1 MRSRPFLS
9 VILLLL
15 FAPGPLRAAAEW
27 TQLKLG
33 MTRDQAVAALGE
45 PLIRSSG
52 QDFEVWI
59 YDERAELVFY
69 GVLVGWSSPGAVAMT
84 ARTVDV
90 WQVAAGAP
98 RSEFVLAR
106 PARINSPAVRRA
118 ASTDDGFRLPTYRR
132 RS

>member
-1 MRSRPFLS
+1 MSLRPLLS

-15 FAPGPLRAAAEW
+15 FAPGPLGAAAGW
-27 TQLKLG
+27 AQLKLG
-33 MTRDQAVAALGE
+33 MTRDEAALALGE

-106 PARINSPAVRRA
+106 PARINPPVVRRA
-118 ASTDDGFRLPTYRR
+118 AAADDGFRLPSYRR